1 MMDQSKRKKI
11 IYAVIAFVAII
22 ILSIIGFI
30 VSHKNS
36 DLPPVDSTP
45 TQTSD
50 NKGTTT
56 PVVDDSN
63 ANPTDEVTTSSDGSI
78 TYDHFDDLVQA
89 DITDARINVVEY
101 YLSEYASTQS
111 TGAITI
117 FALDTSSIKRQE
129 DGDRTIFTFSV
140 KDNAKKAYTVE
151 LSYIYAADA
160 FVRIFDKDNNVIQ
173 TSPLDQ

>member
-11 IYAVIAFVAII
+11 MYAVVAFVVII
-22 ILSIIGFI
+22 IVSIVGFI

-45 TQTSD
+45 TQGSD
-50 NKGTTT
+50 SKDTTT
-56 PVVDDSN
+56 PVVDDT
-63 ANPTDEVTTSSDGSI
+63 NPIDETPTVSDGSI
-78 TYDHFDDLVQA
+78 TYDHFDDLTQA
-89 DITDARINVVEY
+89 DITEGRINVVEY

-111 TGAITI
+111 TGAIKSFT
-117 FALDTSSIKRQE
+117 LDTSSIKRQE
-129 DGDRTIFTFSV
+129 DGDRTLYTFSV

-160 FVRIFDKDNNVIQ
+160 FVRIFDKDNNIIQ

>member
-1 MMDQSKRKKI
+1 MDQSKRKKI
-11 IYAVIAFVAII
+11 IYAVIAFVVII

-45 TQTSD
+45 AQTSD

-56 PVVDDSN
+56 PVVDVT
-63 ANPTDEVTTSSDGSI
+63 NPTNETTTTSNDSI
-78 TYDHFDDLVQA
+78 TYDHFDDLNQA
-89 DITDARINVVEY
+89 DITEARINVVEY

-111 TGAITI
+111 TGAITS
-117 FALDTSSIKRQE
+117 FTLDTSSIKRLE
-129 DGDRTIFTFSV
+129 DGDRTVYTFSV

-151 LSYIYAADA
+151 LSYTYAADA
-160 FVRIFDKDNNVIQ
+160 FVRIFDRDNNVIQ